1 MLTLLS
7 LLLLVACLSEPA
19 TESGQLCHVP
29 PEHTGVEPDHQQ
41 ESDEERTEAKCCSVS
56 LIQKKKARNF
66 PLVDINK
73 NVIGAFLNGPFVPFC
88 FSQIR
93 YDGVWRGQDHHTSR
107 GPKDEPQL
115 PATH

>member
-19 TESGQLCHVP
+19 TKSGQLCHVP

-56 LIQKKKARNF
+56 LVQKKARNF
-66 PLVDINK
+66 PLVDINT
-73 NVIGAFLNGPFVPFC
+73 NVFVAFLNAPFLPF
-88 FSQIR
+88 
-93 YDGVWRGQDHHTSR
+93 
-107 GPKDEPQL
+107 
-115 PATH
+115 

>member
-7 LLLLVACLSEPA
+7 LPLLVACLSEPA

-41 ESDEERTEAKCCSVS
+41 ESDEERTQAKCCSVS
-56 LIQKKKARNF
+56 LVQKEATDF
-66 PLVDINK
+66 PLVDINT
-73 NVIGAFLNGPFVPFC
+73 NVTVAFLNALFVPFC

-93 YDGVWRGQDHHTSR
+93 YAGVRRGQDHHTSR